1 MSVEFASISNKSER
15 TMSMNWKR
23 FLPMLGLV
31 LCAGLVSAQTQ
42 EPETPAADT
51 ISRTIKAV
59 GYIVGGGATKVI
71 FVPTS
76 AISQGG
82 GEAKVE
88 VKKGP
93 TNIELK
99 VQNMPQATTLGT
111 EFLTYVLWAITPDG
125 HTINLGEVPIDKDG
139 QGQLNATT
147 QLQTFA
153 MIVTAE
159 PYYGV
164 RLPSEIVV
172 LENDTTKSTKGKIYP
187 DNDYKLM
194 KRSQYAKMNT
204 PLDVYEARN
213 AVEIARSRQAGKY
226 APDIFA
232 KATSSLQMMENYI
245 TSGANKK

>member
-1 MSVEFASISNKSER
+1 MSKY
-15 TMSMNWKR
+15 WKR
-23 FLPMLGLV
+23 FLPVLGLV
-31 LCAGLVSAQTQ
+31 LCTGLVSAQTQ

-51 ISRTIKAV
+51 ISRSIKAV

-76 AISQGG
+76 AISQGS

-99 VQNMPQATTLGT
+99 VQSMPQATTLGT

-164 RLPSEIVV
+164 RLPAKSLSSKMTPRKTPRAKSIPIM
-172 LENDTTKSTKGKIYP
+172 TT
-187 DNDYKLM
+187 N
-194 KRSQYAKMNT
+194 
-204 PLDVYEARN
+204 
-213 AVEIARSRQAGKY
+213 
-226 APDIFA
+226 
-232 KATSSLQMMENYI
+232 
-245 TSGANKK
+245 